1 MRLRTLHLARL
12 MLLLSALGTA
22 HSATRPAGDFNF
34 RGNYI
39 TAVLFQKCVDACNQQ
54 SLERHAI
61 TRVLDSAFTETPSA
75 ALFTLNTAW
84 TMRPPSAHAASLHA
98 LTGIARA

>member
-1 MRLRTLHLARL
+1 MRLRTIHLAKL

-39 TAVLFQKCVDACNQQ
+39 TAVLFQKCVDSCNRR

-61 TRVLDSAFTETPSA
+61 TRVLDSAFTETPGA
-75 ALFTLNTAW
+75 ALSTLHTAW

-98 LTGIARA
+98 ITDIARA

>member
-54 SLERHAI
+54 SIDHRETARAFN
-61 TRVLDSAFTETPSA
+61 SAFTATPGA
-75 ALFTLNTAW
+75 AVATLNTAW
-84 TMRPPSAHAASLHA
+84 TMRPPAAHAASLHA
-98 LTGIARA
+98 ITAIARA